1 MCFLIPSA
9 MGTEL
14 RIATI
19 NIGKNALE
27 VVLELKKIVSKY
39 FTIFSTRK
47 TRDKIER
54 ESHAQ
59 QWQFFIKRNVQ

>member
-27 VVLELKKIVSKY
+27 VVLTRNNGNFLSKEMCNKMINSSVA
-39 FTIFSTRK
+39 TSIGGL
-47 TRDKIER
+47 
-54 ESHAQ
+54 
-59 QWQFFIKRNVQ
+59 